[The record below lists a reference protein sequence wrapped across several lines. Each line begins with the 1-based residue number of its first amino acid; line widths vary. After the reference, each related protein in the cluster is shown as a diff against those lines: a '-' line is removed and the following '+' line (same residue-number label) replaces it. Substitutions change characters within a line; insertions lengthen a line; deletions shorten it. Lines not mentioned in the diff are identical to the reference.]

1 MEERPE
7 DVCSELCVHGDA
19 VRRVAGS
26 MVPDETLMRMAELF
40 KAMGEPTRV
49 RILKALSISELC
61 VCDLAELLA
70 MSPSAVSHQ
79 LRVLRTIRIVKYR
92 KEGKNVV
99 YSLEDDEHIVALLKQ
114 AEDHTAE

>member
-7 DVCSELCVHGDA
+7 DVCSEVCVHGDA

-61 VCDLAELLA
+61 VCDLADLLA

-79 LRVLRTIRIVKYR
+79 LRVLRAIRIVKYR
-92 KEGKNVV
+92 KEGKNVI
-99 YSLEDDEHIVALLKQ
+99 YSLDDEHIVALLKQ

>member
-7 DVCSELCVHGDA
+7 DVCGEVCVHDDA
-19 VRRVAGS
+19 VRRVAGR
-26 MVPDETLMRMAELF
+26 MVSDETLMRMAELF

-49 RILKALSISELC
+49 RILEALSISELC

-79 LRVLRTIRIVKYR
+79 LRVLRAARIVKYR

-99 YSLEDDEHIVALLKQ
+99 YSLDDGHIVVLLKQ
-114 AEDHTAE
+114 AEGHAAE